1 MTSLNAL
8 YFPDTSVT
16 TRQVRRELFFFDKI
30 FHYLPMEAEKSS
42 DPEADLG
49 LCQGYPPVPF
59 HEDLE
64 RFRHLIRELKGNE
77 AEFYSGHISAMTADT
92 AKNRDERS
100 VRSIVQALGG
110 RSGVEAEG
118 AKAAA
123 REELWQARLL
133 LRLAEILNQEEQEL
147 QEELAAIS
155 IKEQELFEA
164 LKGEPEIAFA
174 LPSLQQSI
182 SSSPVRPEIMVRAWA
197 RLFLADPRQ
206 DSHTILVSG
215 QQDAVEM
222 LFDANEALSGKRP
235 ARLFRI
241 PLPAAGAL
249 ERDAFIDAR
258 TAFRVAAKETLAGF
272 ASLLAATTAGGAA
285 TDSLKDFTALAAAW
299 TRTLAGCKGLAPDE
313 APARPKK
320 NCQGEPH
327 LEVYLCNES
336 LLRLLAH
343 LSRTGKSSLSESDG
357 GGRAFIALTSNR
369 KSTCKG

>member
-8 YFPDTSVT
+8 YFPDTSIT
-16 TRQVRRELFFFDKI
+16 TRQVSRELFFFDKI
-30 FHYLPMEAEKSS
+30 FHYLPAEAEKSN

-59 HEDLE
+59 QEDLD

-77 AEFYSGHISAMTADT
+77 AEFYSGSLSAMADA
-92 AKNRDERS
+92 AKNRDEQS

-110 RSGVEAEG
+110 RAAAEAEG

-164 LKGEPEIAFA
+164 LKGEPEIAVSLSS
-174 LPSLQQSI
+174 LPQSI
-182 SSSPVRPEIMVRAWA
+182 GRSPVRPEIVVRAWA

-206 DSHTILVSG
+206 ESHNILVSG
-215 QQDAVEM
+215 HQDAVEL

-241 PLPAAGAL
+241 PLPAAGAM
-249 ERDAFIDAR
+249 ERDAFLEAR
-258 TAFRVAAKETLAGF
+258 TAFRVTAKETLAAF
-272 ASLLAATTAGGAA
+272 TSLLAATTAAGGAA

-299 TRTLAGCKGLAPDE
+299 TRTLAGGTTLRQDE
-313 APARPKK
+313 SPARPKK

-327 LEVYLCNES
+327 LEVYLCNEG
-336 LLRLLAH
+336 LPRLLTH
-343 LSRTGKSSLSESDG
+343 LCRTKKSSLPEPD
-357 GGRAFIALTSNR
+357 GGRAVIALTSTR

>member
-1 MTSLNAL
+1 
-8 YFPDTSVT
+8 
-16 TRQVRRELFFFDKI
+16 
-30 FHYLPMEAEKSS
+30 
-42 DPEADLG
+42 
-49 LCQGYPPVPF
+49 
-59 HEDLE
+59 
-64 RFRHLIRELKGNE
+64 
-77 AEFYSGHISAMTADT
+77 MTADT

-110 RSGVEAEG
+110 RPAAEAEG

-174 LPSLQQSI
+174 LPGLQQSI
-182 SSSPVRPEIMVRAWA
+182 SRPPVRPEILVRAWA

-215 QQDAVEM
+215 QPDAVEL

-327 LEVYLCNES
+327 LEVYLCNEG
-336 LLRLLAH
+336 LPRLLAH
-343 LSRTGKSSLSESDG
+343 LSRTGKSSLPEPDG